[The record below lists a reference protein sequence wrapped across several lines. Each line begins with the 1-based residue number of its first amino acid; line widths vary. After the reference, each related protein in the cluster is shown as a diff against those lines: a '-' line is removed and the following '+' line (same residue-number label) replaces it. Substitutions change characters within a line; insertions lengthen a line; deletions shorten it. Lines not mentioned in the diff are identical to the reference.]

1 VSRNLVVIFSAGDR
15 EVAVE
20 LAKRFPDDV
29 VNLVPIDH
37 QAPGPELVM
46 GPAAHASD
54 LVILWSARCEQ
65 NPNLPWLLNPGFVHR
80 LATVA
85 RVAIWLFRLDAAMPP
100 LDLAAFSKG
109 GGVPDADL
117 IATKLKGRPPVAPAG
132 ERFFGRAEYG
142 PKFDAVFYG
151 RLGMLWLC
159 GLAGVGKRTLAR
171 RQAQRYDPH
180 GHRTQRM
187 VLRPGMRE
195 VELDLQLVA
204 NMRETTAAL
213 REVEPVSS
221 SDRPDSARLG
231 FSKHVKDAA
240 SHAAVWLFED
250 AQHLLSDDQGPNEVL
265 RRLLYDLR
273 DYAGVT
279 DYRYMAVLT
288 STRRPRLPPELA
300 EISVIEDLR
309 GLDEVAGVNLLRSR
323 GAEFVEEPV
332 LRRCAVELDGHPLAL
347 EIAAQ
352 TIAEGQYD
360 WEQTRVRAA
369 TEVLA
374 STALSTETHALLEAL
389 AVVDGPILAER
400 LAAYLRMDGPA
411 YRSALAEAL
420 SYSLVSDAED
430 GYPRLHPLVRD
441 YFLQDF
447 RQRDD
452 QRERADELAGEMLAF
467 LDTLTPGSRLHVSC
481 ALATFRLLGMA
492 LRIHDARAVRANLL
506 GPIFEAGVELYRQ
519 QRWRDALASFDVIVS
534 WYDDHLEALLYRA
547 RCLARLGDLAE
558 ARKTMAGLLDRH
570 PNDRQVL
577 RVAGRVAYI
586 ARDWLEAIGY
596 YRRALDRG
604 TPFPPLLRDLAQAL
618 LMVEEWQ
625 RAREVLEQL
634 VDYGWGNAYT
644 FGLLA
649 DVLDRVGAGAEA
661 LENARL
667 ACRYDRRNPQ
677 HLRRLGE
684 LSRRAGHFVQAREA
698 YERALAIDPRS
709 QDARLGLAAT
719 LLDLGDAGKSQRMLA
734 GVRTDRLGSQA
745 EYRLLAARH
754 AIRTGDLKQARKLAQ
769 QDIGETDS
777 PLLLR
782 TAAEVH
788 LALLEADAVDPEA
801 GTRRVRELI
810 ARLRRVRA
818 IPDAED
824 LAARLGRLPV
834 R

>member
-1 VSRNLVVIFSAGDR
+1 
-15 EVAVE
+15 
-20 LAKRFPDDV
+20 
-29 VNLVPIDH
+29 
-37 QAPGPELVM
+37 M
-46 GPAAHASD
+46 GPAATATD
-54 LVILWSARCEQ
+54 VVVLWSAHCER

-80 LATVA
+80 LATVTK
-85 RVAIWLFRLDAAMPP
+85 VAVWLFRLDAAMPP

-109 GGVPDADL
+109 GGVPDVDL
-117 IATKLKGRPPVAPAG
+117 IVSKLKGRPPVAPAG
-132 ERFFGRAEYG
+132 ERFFGRAEYARR
-142 PKFDAVFYG
+142 FDGVFYG
-151 RLGMLWLC
+151 RLGMLWLS

-171 RQAQRYDPH
+171 RQAERYDPH

-213 REVEPVSS
+213 REVEPVSAE
-221 SDRPDSARLG
+221 DRPDSARLG
-231 FSKHVKDAA
+231 FEKHVKDAA
-240 SHAAVWLFED
+240 SHAAIWIFED
-250 AQHLLSDDQGPNEVL
+250 AHHLLSDDQTPNEVL

-279 DYRYMAVLT
+279 EYRCMAVFT
-288 STRRPRLPPELA
+288 STRRPRLPPELT
-300 EISVIEDLR
+300 EISVVEDLR
-309 GLDEVAGVNLLRSR
+309 GLDEVDGVNLLRSR

-332 LRRCAVELDGHPLAL
+332 LRSCAVELDGHPLAL

-352 TIAEGQYD
+352 TIAEGQTD

-374 STALSTETHALLEAL
+374 STAIGDGTRALLEAL
-389 AVVDGPILAER
+389 AVVDGPIVAER
-400 LAAYLRMDGPA
+400 LAGYLRMDGQA
-411 YRSALAEAL
+411 YRAALAEAL
-420 SYSLVSDAED
+420 SYSLVQDAED
-430 GYPRLHPLVRD
+430 GYPRLHPLVRE

-467 LDTLTPGSRLHVSC
+467 LDALTPGTRLHVSC
-481 ALATFRLLGMA
+481 ALATFRLLGLA
-492 LRIHDARAVRANLL
+492 LRITEARAVRANLL

-519 QRWRDALASFDVIVS
+519 GRWRDALANFDVIVG
-534 WYDDHLEALLYRA
+534 WYDDHMDALLYRA
-547 RCLARLGDLAE
+547 RCLARLGDVAE
-558 ARKTMAGLLDRH
+558 ARKVMGGLLASH
-570 PNDRQVL
+570 PDDRQVL

-604 TPFPPLLRDLAQAL
+604 PAFAPLLQDLAQAL
-618 LMVEEWQ
+618 LKVEEWQ
-625 RAREVLEQL
+625 RAREVLERL
-634 VDYGWGNAYT
+634 VDTGGGDAYT

-649 DVLDRVGAGAEA
+649 DVLDRVGAGPEA

-667 ACRYDRRNPQ
+667 ACRYDRRNPH

-698 YERALAIDPRS
+698 YERALAVDPRS
-709 QDARLGLAAT
+709 QEARLGLAAT

-734 GVRTDRLGSQA
+734 GVRSERLDSHA
-745 EYRLLAARH
+745 EYRVLAARH
-754 AIRTGDLKQARKLAQ
+754 ALRTGDLKQARRLAEQ
-769 QDIGETDS
+769 GVGDTAS

-788 LALLEADAVDPEA
+788 LALLEADAIDP
-801 GTRRVRELI
+801 GTGARRVEALI
-810 ARLRRVRA
+810 DRLRRAKA

-824 LAARLGRLPV
+824 LAARLARLPV
-834 R
+834 T